1 MDNRLR
7 VGRLFFGV
15 ATLASGVL
23 QLAIGGMVRLVP
35 KLPAWVPA
43 PSIWPYAVGVVLIAV
58 GLAIVAGR
66 MVRTAATVLAA
77 MILADVV
84 LLYAPLM
91 VVNPVVDRPFFR
103 GFMWTNPL
111 KCLALIGGAAI
122 LAARHPDEPRV
133 FTARGVARLLPLAAV
148 FLAVFLV
155 VCGVQHFWY
164 RDFVTAMVPA
174 FMPARRFWTYF
185 TGTALICGGTGILV
199 PRTARL
205 AATLSAVMI
214 FLWVLMLHIPRA
226 LAGPAHA
233 NETAGIFEALA
244 LSGVALLVSACR
256 PDRPRSG

>member
-7 VGRLFFGV
+7 TGRIFFGL

-23 QLAIGGMVRLVP
+23 QLATGAMVRLVP

-43 PSIWPYAVGVVLIAV
+43 PAIWPYAVGVVLIAL

-77 MILADVV
+77 LVLADVV

-111 KCLALIGGAAI
+111 KCLALIGGAAL
-122 LAARHPDEPRV
+122 LAAWHPDQPRV
-133 FTARGVARLLPLAAV
+133 ITGRGVARLLPLAAV
-148 FLAVFLV
+148 SLALFLV
-155 VCGVQHFWY
+155 VGGVQHFWY
-164 RDFVTAMVPA
+164 RDFVTALVPA
-174 FMPARRFWTYF
+174 WMPARRFWTYF
-185 TGTALICGGTGILV
+185 TGAALICGGVGILV

-205 AATLSAVMI
+205 AATLTGVMI

-226 LAGPAHA
+226 LTGPNHA

-244 LSGVALLVSACR
+244 LSGVALMVSAGR